1 MSEVIREELKN
12 FYKDIIVK
20 YDSLIEKMR
29 EYAKL
34 KYTIDDTD
42 IKRIS
47 DAKTNLQLS
56 DDGYITATFIIDS
69 LLNWRMVVTVSLDEF
84 LDYLDSWKL

>member
-1 MSEVIREELKN
+1 MNEVTREELKN
-12 FYKDIIVK
+12 FYRDIIVK

-34 KYTIDDTD
+34 KYTVDDTD

-69 LLNWRMVVTVSLDEF
+69 LLNWRMIVTVSLDEF
-84 LDYLDSWKL
+84 LDYLDS

>member
-84 LDYLDSWKL
+84 LDYLDS

>member
-1 MSEVIREELKN
+1 MSEVTREELKN
-12 FYKDIIVK
+12 FYRDIIVK

-34 KYTIDDTD
+34 KYTVDDTD

-56 DDGYITATFIIDS
+56 DNGYITTTFIIDS
-69 LLNWRMVVTVSLDEF
+69 LLNWRMIVTVSLDEF
-84 LDYLDSWKL
+84 LDYLDS

>member
-1 MSEVIREELKN
+1 MSEVTREELKN
-12 FYKDIIVK
+12 FYRDIIVK

-69 LLNWRMVVTVSLDEF
+69 LLNWRMIVTVSLDEF
-84 LDYLDSWKL
+84 LDYLDS